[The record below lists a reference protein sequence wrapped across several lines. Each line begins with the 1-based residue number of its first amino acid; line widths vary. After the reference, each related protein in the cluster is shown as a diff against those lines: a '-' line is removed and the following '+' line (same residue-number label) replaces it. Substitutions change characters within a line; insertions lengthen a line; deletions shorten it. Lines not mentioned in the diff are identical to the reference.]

1 MDRGQPVAAEGAF
14 DDRLGLLRREAYNAL
29 EVEVFWPAARP
40 VVAPL
45 PHLGVLWD
53 GSEGEF
59 VGNPVCAP
67 EPPLDPHAAIAQ
79 LVEVAAPDGAGVGVV
94 FAPQDVGPE
103 PRRVHSLWPLPRQAM
118 HGSVF
123 APARL

>member
-14 DDRLGLLRREAYNAL
+14 DDRLSLFRRETYHVP
-29 EVEVFWPAARP
+29 EVEVFGAAARP

-45 PHLGVLWD
+45 PHLGVLRD
-53 GSEGEF
+53 RAEGEF
-59 VGNPVCAP
+59 VGDPVGAP
-67 EPPLDPHAAIAQ
+67 KPPLDPHAPIAQ
-79 LVEVAAPDGAGVGVV
+79 LVEVAAPDGAGVGMVV
-94 FAPQDVGPE
+94 APQDVGPE
-103 PRRVHSLWPLPRQAM
+103 SERVHSLWPLPRHAM

>member
-1 MDRGQPVAAEGAF
+1 
-14 DDRLGLLRREAYNAL
+14 LLRGEPYYRL
-29 EVEVFWPAARP
+29 EVEVFWPAARL

-53 GSEGEF
+53 GADGEF
-59 VGNPVCAP
+59 VGDPVCAP

-79 LVEVAAPDGAGVGVV
+79 LVEVAAPDGAGVGMVV
-94 FAPQDVGPE
+94 APQDVGPE
-103 PRRVHSLWPLPRQAM
+103 SERVHSLWPLPRHAM